1 MKRLL
6 SIILLLTTFW
16 SFQIGVAFKHVHYF
30 SNGAVV
36 EHAHP
41 FRSSAPLKGDANH
54 HTFSDFALVGSGF
67 VEAQASLTQYSVFLV
82 ATEFHY
88 QPFISSHAGCLLV
101 DNKQPRAPPMFL
113 S

>member
-16 SFQIGVAFKHVHYF
+16 SFQIGVAFKHVHHF

-41 FRSSAPLKGDANH
+41 FRSSAPLKGDATH

-67 VEAQASLTQYSVFLV
+67 VEAQASLPQYSVFLL
-82 ATEFHY
+82 ATEFQF
-88 QPFISSHAGCLLV
+88 QPFISSQSGSLPV
-101 DNKQPRAPPMFL
+101 DNKPSRAPPTFL